1 MKKYAIFSDIHSNVY
16 ALKSC
21 IKDALKCG
29 ATDFINLG
37 DIFYGPI
44 APYKTYELLQK
55 YDFLT
60 ICGNQDRQILQA
72 SQKEIEQN
80 KTLDFVIKDLGSKA
94 LDWLKT
100 LPFDKQITQNIYAC
114 HGSPKSDTQYLLE
127 KIENETLKVK
137 SDNEILSNIKNIT
150 SKVILCGHS
159 HLPKTVELT
168 TGQTIVNVGSVGLQA
183 YKDDE
188 PKIHKVENFCPR
200 ASYVLLT
207 LENETLNISHKKIDY
222 DIKSAINCAKEQKRD
237 DWAKFL
243 KTGRAE

>member
-21 IKDALKCG
+21 IKDALDCG

-44 APYKTYELLQK
+44 APRKTYELLQK
-55 YDFLT
+55 YDFIT

-72 SQKEIEQN
+72 TKKEIEQN
-80 KTLDFVIKDLGSKA
+80 KTLNFVIKDLGCEGM
-94 LDWLKT
+94 DWLKT

-114 HGSPKSDTQYLLE
+114 HGSPKSDTEYLLE
-127 KIENETLKVK
+127 KIKNETLVVK
-137 SDNEILSNIKNIT
+137 SNDETLLSLKNIT
-150 SKVILCGHS
+150 PKIILCGHS
-159 HLPKTVELT
+159 HLPKVVELSN
-168 TGQTIVNVGSVGLQA
+168 GQTVINVGSVGLQA

-188 PKIHKVENFCPR
+188 PKIHKVENFCPK

-207 LENETLNISHKKIDY
+207 LENTSLNISFKKIDY
-222 DIKSAINCAKEQKRD
+222 DIKSAVNCAKEQKRD
-237 DWAKFL
+237 DWVGFL
-243 KTGRAE
+243 KTGRVE